1 MLKPSGGFFKKLF
14 SPERMAKMR
23 KPGMQAAPRPAAPA
37 PAPARRMNRERTGGV
52 LGRAVARK
60 AY

>member
-14 SPERMAKMR
+14 SPERMAKIR
-23 KPGMQAAPRPAAPA
+23 KPQTPRPAAPA
-37 PAPARRMNRERTGGV
+37 QRENRERKGGV